1 MGEVGGHEINT
12 RYKDGDFHLQLDNIE
27 IDNDNGNV
35 HVSSNVA
42 GRALEEEDLP
52 EIQINNASLSGQ
64 VGGHEINT
72 RYKDGDFHLQLD
84 NIEIEDDN
92 GNVHVSS
99 NVARRALEE
108 EDLPEIQINSASVSG
123 EAGVHEINARYED
136 GDFHLQL
143 DNIEIDNDNGD
154 V

>member
-1 MGEVGGHEINT
+1 MGEQH
-12 RYKDGDFHLQLDNIE
+12 
-27 IDNDNGNV
+27 
-35 HVSSNVA
+35 
-42 GRALEEEDLP
+42 LP
-52 EIQINNASLSGQ
+52 EIQINSASLSGQ

-123 EAGVHEINARYED
+123 EAGGHEINARYED

-143 DNIEIDNDNGD
+143 DNIEIDDDNGNVHVSSNVARRALEEED
-154 V
+154 LPEIQINSASVS